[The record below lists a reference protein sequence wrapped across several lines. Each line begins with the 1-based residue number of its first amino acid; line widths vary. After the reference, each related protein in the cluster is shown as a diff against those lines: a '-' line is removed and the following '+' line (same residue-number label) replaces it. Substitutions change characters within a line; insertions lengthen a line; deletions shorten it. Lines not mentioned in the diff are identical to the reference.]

1 MQKIS
6 LIQPIKTKAIT
17 FCLAVSFLAITQK
30 TLAQNFDSV
39 EIKSIKITESIYML
53 QGSGGNIGV
62 LLGNDGIVLIDD
74 QFAPLSAKIK
84 DALKTLNNKQVRFI
98 INTHFHGDHTGGNEN
113 FGGEGA
119 VIVSQENSRLRM
131 TTDQFMAT
139 FNTKQKAAPYDALPK
154 VTFTE
159 SVALH
164 LNGETVEVFHVKNAH
179 TDGDVIIHF
188 KESNV
193 FHAGDVFV
201 RYGLPF
207 IDQAHGGSI
216 DGMIRGV
223 DTLLSMTNEESK
235 IIPGHGMLAEKK
247 DLLEYKKMLE
257 IVRDRISKQ
266 IKNGK
271 TLNEII
277 DADPTKEYN
286 AGVGRDIFIKS
297 VYASLK
303 K

>member
-1 MQKIS
+1 MIKYRKSATIIFCLAILFLNIVQKIS
-6 LIQPIKTKAIT
+6 
-17 FCLAVSFLAITQK
+17 
-30 TLAQNFDSV
+30 AQNFDSV
-39 EIKSIKITESIYML
+39 EIKSIKITETIYML
-53 QGSGGNIGV
+53 QGSGGNIGA
-62 LLGNDGIVLIDD
+62 LLGNDGIVLVDD
-74 QFAPLSAKIK
+74 QFAPLSEKIK
-84 DALKTLNNKQVRFI
+84 NALKNLSSKQVKFI

-113 FGGEGA
+113 FGGEGT

-131 TTDQFMAT
+131 TTDQFMEAFKT
-139 FNTKQKAAPYDALPK
+139 QQKAAPYDALPK

-159 SVALH
+159 SVTLH
-164 LNGETVEVFHVKNAH
+164 LNGQTVEVFHVKNAH

-223 DTLLSMTNEESK
+223 DTLLSITNEESK

-257 IVRDRISKQ
+257 IVRDRILEQ
-266 IKNGK
+266 IRNGK

-286 AGVGRDIFIKS
+286 AGIGRDIFIKS

>member
-1 MQKIS
+1 MIKHKKGATIIFCLAILFLGTVQKIS
-6 LIQPIKTKAIT
+6 
-17 FCLAVSFLAITQK
+17 
-30 TLAQNFDSV
+30 AQNFDSV
-39 EIKSIKITESIYML
+39 EIKSIKITETIYML
-53 QGSGGNIGV
+53 QGSGGNIGA
-62 LLGNDGIVLIDD
+62 LLGNDGIVLVDD
-74 QFAPLSAKIK
+74 QFAPLSKKIK
-84 DALKTLNNKQVRFI
+84 NALKNLSSKQVKFI

-113 FGGEGA
+113 FGGEGT

-131 TTDQFMAT
+131 TTDQFMEAFKT
-139 FNTKQKAAPYDALPK
+139 QQKAAPYDALPK

-159 SVALH
+159 SVTLH
-164 LNGETVEVFHVKNAH
+164 LNGQTVEVFHVKNAH

-193 FHAGDVFV
+193 YHAGDVFV

-223 DTLLSMTNEESK
+223 DTLLSMTNEASK

-247 DLLEYKKMLE
+247 DLLEYKKMLV
-257 IVRDRISKQ
+257 IVRNRISEQ

-277 DADPTKEYN
+277 YADPTKEYN
-286 AGVGRDIFIKS
+286 AGIGRDIFIKS